1 MNQYSKWEEVPDT
14 LATKTKLNEMGLKPA
29 KDQRPVAIKRGWK
42 SYPDY
47 DLYEIA
53 VAVPKR
59 KLSEAQAQALEAAR
73 KKAMTTTCCGRLTN
87 TINWREY
94 GDMCWRCWEA
104 EQERRHQEF
113 LKEAEQE
120 AAEWARGVLAD
131 ERAVILDTE
140 TTGLQ
145 GRIVDIAIIGIDGTV
160 LLDTL
165 VNPECPIPVGA
176 SNIHGITSEAVKDAP
191 TFREVFEQ
199 IKAITEGASRVVIY
213 NADFDTSILNW
224 DCYRSEVSLDFR
236 SECAMQAY
244 ARWYGEWN
252 DYHKS
257 FRWQKLNG
265 GHRALGDCL
274 ATLERL
280 REMAGAKEE
289 APAGAGVISC
299 GDRALLCLRCV
310 LCNP

>member
-53 VAVPKR
+53 LAVPKR
-59 KLSEAQAQALEAAR
+59 KLTEAQAQALEAAR

-87 TINWREY
+87 TINWREH

-120 AAEWARGVLAD
+120 AAEWARDVLAD
-131 ERAVILDTE
+131 PATVILDTE
-140 TTGLQ
+140 TTGLN
-145 GRIVDIAIIGIDGTV
+145 GSIVDIAIITAEGRI
-160 LLDTL
+160 LLDSL
-165 VNPECPIPVGA
+165 VNPERSIPDDA
-176 SNIHGITSEAVKDAP
+176 SAIHGITDEMVKDAP
-191 TFREVFEQ
+191 KFGDIYPEILRVLTR
-199 IKAITEGASRVVIY
+199 ARVVIY
-213 NADFDTSILNW
+213 NANFDTGRLW
-224 DCYRSEVSLDFR
+224 YDCQRCDLPQLEKLFKSV
-236 SECAMQAY
+236 ECAMLEY
-244 ARWYGEWN
+244 AAWYGE
-252 DYHKS
+252 YSRFHGS
-257 FRWQKLNG
+257 FRWQRLNG

-274 ATLERL
+274 ATLERI
-280 REMAGAKEE
+280 REMAGSKEE
-289 APAGAGVISC
+289 VPA
-299 GDRALLCLRCV
+299 
-310 LCNP
+310 